1 MLYIGVIEDRNDPL
15 KLGRCK
21 VRVIGLHT
29 HDASKLPT
37 MDLPWAIP
45 MQPTTSAALSGI
57 GTTPLGLI
65 EGTSVIVMFQD
76 EDKQY
81 PIILGSIGGIPQ
93 SSSSDISTD
102 DGTIRIKID
111 GEVKQT
117 TIQSNVLLDSSGNAV
132 VDSSGNPV
140 TTTPVDEQAPLENTN
155 KLKRASEFLPSANCI
170 ALIKRFEGLKL
181 QAYQDSVG
189 VWTIGYGTTRI
200 NGVPVQSG
208 MTITQQQA
216 ERFLLDDLNR
226 DFVPTVHASTRA
238 LVTQS
243 MFDSLCSFA
252 YNVGGGNL
260 RKSTLLKDLNANKY
274 LDAAAGFSQWNKAG
288 GVVLQGL
295 VNRRIAEK
303 DLFLNEGIP
312 NSAGELPPQSEQTG
326 QDTQT
331 TGSEGGFGSADSN
344 STATQSSSS
353 TLGFGDPNRKYPL
366 YFDEPDTNRLARHEE
381 INKTVVYKKEAS
393 IIKGVQVPGST
404 WDQSPVPYN
413 AQYPFNHVMQTES
426 GHIMEFDDT
435 PNSERIHIYHKA
447 GTFTEIDANG
457 TRVHRIVGDNYEILE
472 RNGYVQIT
480 GSLNVTVDGAHNVY
494 VKNSFNMDIDG
505 VANINIYNDANVN
518 VSGNMNLSVG
528 ETLAVKATA
537 IKMEADTVDIKT
549 SGNSTIEAGGD
560 ASFKASGN
568 ASVDA
573 GGEASLKASGNAK
586 VDGAQVHLG
595 MGANSANSAQSSG
608 LSDPDSRKS
617 PEMPEFGTLTVITR
631 GASAGGQYETP
642 EDGDPTAHIQKQ
654 LNTGALK
661 VEDVTASTEVQEAQE
676 LPPPAIEPPS
686 MGCDAIMMKQTF
698 EPSFVLSKNFTLGEL
713 TKNGSR
719 PVIAQQGLS
728 VQEIVCNLKGLAES
742 CLEPIK
748 NLYPNMVITSGF
760 RRPNDVPNSSKTS
773 DHYLGCAVD
782 IVIPNLTRQGH
793 YEAIQRIQELV
804 PYDQLLLEYQG
815 SNTTWIHVSFK
826 YSGAKKQIFT
836 MKDHKRI
843 SNFGQFVL
851 VA

>member
-1 MLYIGVIEDRNDPL
+1 MMLYIGVIEDRNDPL

-37 MDLPWAIP
+37 ADLPWAVP

-93 SSSSDISTD
+93 SSSSDVSTD
-102 DGTIRIKID
+102 DGTIKIKID
-111 GEVKQT
+111 GEIKQT
-117 TIQSNVLLDSSGNAV
+117 NTQSNVLLDSSGNAV

-140 TTTPVDEQAPLENTN
+140 QTTPVDEQAPLENTN
-155 KLKRASEFLPSANCI
+155 KLKRASEFSPSANCI
-170 ALIKRFEGLKL
+170 SIIKRFEGIRL

-200 NGVPVQSG
+200 NGVPVQPG

-216 ERFLLDDLNR
+216 EQYLLNDLNN
-226 DFVPTVHASTRA
+226 DFVPTVHTNTRA
-238 LVTQS
+238 LITQS
-243 MFDSLCSFA
+243 MFDALCSFT

-260 RKSTLLKDLNANKY
+260 RKSTLLKDLNGNKY
-274 LDAAAGFSQWNKAG
+274 LDCAAGFSIWNQAG

-295 VNRRIAEK
+295 INRRTAEK
-303 DLFLNEGIP
+303 DLFLAEGIP
-312 NSAGELPPQSEQTG
+312 NSAGELPPQQEQAN
-326 QDTQT
+326 QDTQ
-331 TGSEGGFGSADSN
+331 SAGGFNSADS
-344 STATQSSSS
+344 SSAATQSSSS

-393 IIKGVQVPGST
+393 VIKGVEVSDGST
-404 WDQSPVPYN
+404 WDQSPIPYN
-413 AQYPFNHVMQTES
+413 AQYPFNHVMQSES

-435 PNSERIHIYHKA
+435 PNSERIHIYHKS

-472 RNGYVQIT
+472 RNGYVQIS
-480 GSLNVTVDGAHNVY
+480 GSLNVTIDGAHNVY
-494 VKNSFNMDIDG
+494 VKNAFNMDIDG
-505 VANINIYNDANVN
+505 VTNINVYNDANVN

-528 ETLAVKATA
+528 ETLAIKATA
-537 IKMEADTVDIKT
+537 IKMEADSVDIKT
-549 SGNSTIEAGGD
+549 SGNTTIEA
-560 ASFKASGN
+560 S
-568 ASVDA
+568 
-573 GGEASLKASGNAK
+573 GEASVKASGNAK
-586 VDGAQVHLG
+586 LDGAQVHLG
-595 MGANSANSAQSSG
+595 MGANSAESSG

-617 PEMPEFGTLTVITR
+617 PEMPEFGSLTVITR

-642 EDGDPTAHIQKQ
+642 EDGDATAHIQKQ

-661 VEDVTASTEVQEAQE
+661 VEDVTSSPDVQDSQE
-676 LPPPAIEPPS
+676 LDAPAIEIPAP
-686 MGCDAIMMKQTF
+686 GCDAIMMKQTF
-698 EPSFVLSKNFTLGEL
+698 EPSFVLSKNFTLGVL

-728 VQEIVCNLKGLAES
+728 IQEIVCNMKGLAES

-748 NLYPNMVITSGF
+748 NLYPNMIITSGF

-773 DHYLGCAVD
+773 DHYLGCAAD

-793 YEAIQRIQELV
+793 YEAIQKIQSLV

-815 SNTTWIHVSFK
+815 LNTTWIHVSFK

-851 VA
+851 A

>member
-37 MDLPWAIP
+37 ADLPWAIP

-93 SSSSDISTD
+93 SSSSDVATD
-102 DGTIRIKID
+102 DGTIKIKID

-117 TIQSNVLLDSSGNAV
+117 TTQSNVLLDSSGNAV
-132 VDSSGNPV
+132 LDSSGNPV
-140 TTTPVDEQAPLENTN
+140 ITTLVDEDAPLENTN
-155 KLKRASEFLPSANCI
+155 KLKRASEFLPSSNCV

-189 VWTIGYGTTRI
+189 IWTIGYGTNRI
-200 NGVPVQSG
+200 NGVPVQPG

-216 ERFLLDDLNR
+216 EQYLLDDLNK
-226 DFVPTVHASTRA
+226 DFALAVHASTRA

-252 YNVGGGNL
+252 YNVGNGNL
-260 RKSTLLKDLNANKY
+260 RKSTLLKDLNSNKY

-295 VNRRIAEK
+295 VNRRVAEK
-303 DLFLNEGIP
+303 DLFLNEGVP
-312 NSAGELPPQSEQTG
+312 NSAGELPPQLEQNN
-326 QDTQT
+326 QVA
-331 TGSEGGFGSADSN
+331 GFGFADSN
-344 STATQSSSS
+344 SSATQSSSS
-353 TLGFGDPNRKYPL
+353 TLGFSDPNRKYPL

-393 IIKGVQVPGST
+393 IVKNVEASDGST
-404 WDQSPVPYN
+404 WNQSPIPYN

-447 GTFTEIDANG
+447 GTFTEIDSNG
-457 TRVHRIVGDNYEILE
+457 TRVNRIVGDNYEILE
-472 RNGYVQIT
+472 RNGYVQIS

-494 VKNSFNMDIDG
+494 VKNAFNMNIDG
-505 VANINIYNDANVN
+505 ATNINVYNDANLN
-518 VSGNMNLSVG
+518 VSGSMNLSVS
-528 ETLAVKATA
+528 ETLAIKAAA
-537 IKMEADTVDIKT
+537 IKMEAGTVDIKT
-549 SGNSTIEAGGD
+549 SGNSTIQ
-560 ASFKASGN
+560 
-568 ASVDA
+568 A
-573 GGEASLKASGNAK
+573 GGEASIKAGSIAK
-586 VDGAQVHLG
+586 FDGAQVRVG
-595 MGANSANSAQSSG
+595 MGANSAQASG
-608 LSDPDSRKS
+608 LLDPASIKS
-617 PEMPEFGTLTVITR
+617 PEMPEFGTLMVVTR
-631 GASAGGQYETP
+631 SASAAGQYETP

-661 VEDVTASTEVQEAQE
+661 VEDVASIANVQEVQEL
-676 LPPPAIEPPS
+676 LPSNIEPPPI
-686 MGCDAIMMKQTF
+686 GCDAIMMKQTF
-698 EPSFVLSKNFTLGEL
+698 EPSFVLSKNFTLGTL

-719 PVIAQQGLS
+719 PVVAQQGLS

-748 NLYPNMVITSGF
+748 NLYPNMLITSGF

-773 DHYLGCAVD
+773 DHYLGCAAD
-782 IVIPNLTRQGH
+782 IIIPNLTRQGH
-793 YEAIQRIQELV
+793 YEAIQRIQALV

-815 SNTTWIHVSFK
+815 DSTTWIHVSFK
-826 YSGAKKQIFT
+826 YSGLKKQIFT
-836 MKDHKRI
+836 MKDHRRI
-843 SNFGQFVL
+843 SDFGQFVL
-851 VA
+851 IA

>member
-37 MDLPWAIP
+37 ADLPWAIP

-93 SSSSDISTD
+93 SSSSDVATD
-102 DGTIRIKID
+102 DGTIKIKID

-117 TIQSNVLLDSSGNAV
+117 TTQSNVLLDSSGNAV
-132 VDSSGNPV
+132 LDSSGNPV
-140 TTTPVDEQAPLENTN
+140 ITTLVDEDAPLENTN
-155 KLKRASEFLPSANCI
+155 KLKRASEFLPSSNCV

-189 VWTIGYGTTRI
+189 IWTIGYGTTRI
-200 NGVPVQSG
+200 NGVPVQPG

-216 ERFLLDDLNR
+216 EQYLLDDLNR
-226 DFVPTVHASTRA
+226 DFVPAVHTSTRA

-303 DLFLNEGIP
+303 DLFLNEGVP
-312 NSAGELPPQSEQTG
+312 NSAGELPPQLEQNN
-326 QDTQT
+326 QVA
-331 TGSEGGFGSADSN
+331 GFGFADSN
-344 STATQSSSS
+344 SSATQSSSS
-353 TLGFGDPNRKYPL
+353 TLGFSDPNRKYPL

-393 IIKGVQVPGST
+393 IVKNVEVSDGST
-404 WDQSPVPYN
+404 WNQSPIPYN

-447 GTFTEIDANG
+447 GTFTEIDSNG
-457 TRVHRIVGDNYEILE
+457 TRVNRIVGDNYEILE
-472 RNGYVQIT
+472 RNGYVQIS
-480 GSLNVTVDGAHNVY
+480 GSLNVTIDGAHNVY
-494 VKNSFNMDIDG
+494 VKNAFNMNIDG
-505 VANINIYNDANVN
+505 ATNINVYNNANLN
-518 VSGNMNLSVG
+518 VSGSMNLSVG
-528 ETLAVKATA
+528 ETLAMKAAA
-537 IKMEADTVDIKT
+537 IKMEAGTVDIKT
-549 SGNSTIEAGGD
+549 SGNATIQ
-560 ASFKASGN
+560 
-568 ASVDA
+568 A
-573 GGEASLKASGNAK
+573 GGEASVKAGSVAK
-586 VDGAQVHLG
+586 FDGAQVRVG
-595 MGANSANSAQSSG
+595 MGANSAQASG
-608 LSDPDSRKS
+608 LSDPASKKS
-617 PEMPEFGTLTVITR
+617 PEMPEFGTLIVVTR
-631 GASAGGQYETP
+631 SASAAGQYETP

-661 VEDVTASTEVQEAQE
+661 VEDVASIANVQEVQEL
-676 LPPPAIEPPS
+676 LPSNIEPPS
-686 MGCDAIMMKQTF
+686 IGCDAIMMKQTF
-698 EPSFVLSKNFTLGEL
+698 EPSFVLSKNFTLSTL

-719 PVIAQQGLS
+719 PVVAQQGLS

-748 NLYPNMVITSGF
+748 NLYPNMLITSGF

-773 DHYLGCAVD
+773 DHYLGCAAD
-782 IVIPNLTRQGH
+782 IIIPNLTRQGH
-793 YEAIQRIQELV
+793 YEAIQRIQALV

-815 SNTTWIHVSFK
+815 DSTTWIHVSFK
-826 YSGAKKQIFT
+826 YSGLKKQIFT

-843 SNFGQFVL
+843 SDFGQFVL
-851 VA
+851 IA

>member
-37 MDLPWAIP
+37 ADLPWAIP

-93 SSSSDISTD
+93 SSSSDVATD
-102 DGTIRIKID
+102 DGTIKIKID

-117 TIQSNVLLDSSGNAV
+117 TTQSNVLLDSSGNAV
-132 VDSSGNPV
+132 LDSSGNPV
-140 TTTPVDEQAPLENTN
+140 ITTLVDEDAPLENTN
-155 KLKRASEFLPSANCI
+155 KLKRASEFLPSSNCV

-189 VWTIGYGTTRI
+189 IWTIGYGTTRI
-200 NGVPVQSG
+200 NGVPVQPG

-216 ERFLLDDLNR
+216 EQYLLDDLNR
-226 DFVPTVHASTRA
+226 DFVPAVHTSTRA

-260 RKSTLLKDLNANKY
+260 RKSTLLKDLNSNKY

-303 DLFLNEGIP
+303 DLFLNEGVP
-312 NSAGELPPQSEQTG
+312 NSAGELPPQLEQNN
-326 QDTQT
+326 QVA
-331 TGSEGGFGSADSN
+331 GFGFADSN
-344 STATQSSSS
+344 SSATQSSSS
-353 TLGFGDPNRKYPL
+353 TLGFSDPNRKYPL

-393 IIKGVQVPGST
+393 IVKNVEVSDGST
-404 WDQSPVPYN
+404 WNQSPIPYN

-447 GTFTEIDANG
+447 GTFTEIDSNG
-457 TRVHRIVGDNYEILE
+457 TRVNRIVGDNYEILE
-472 RNGYVQIT
+472 RNGYVQIS
-480 GSLNVTVDGAHNVY
+480 GSLNVTIDGAHNVY
-494 VKNSFNMDIDG
+494 VKNAFNMNIDG
-505 VANINIYNDANVN
+505 ATNINVYNNANLN
-518 VSGNMNLSVG
+518 VSGSMNLSVG
-528 ETLAVKATA
+528 ETLAMKAAA
-537 IKMEADTVDIKT
+537 IKMEAGTVDIKT
-549 SGNSTIEAGGD
+549 SGNATIQ
-560 ASFKASGN
+560 
-568 ASVDA
+568 A
-573 GGEASLKASGNAK
+573 GGEASVKAGSVAK
-586 VDGAQVHLG
+586 FDGAQVRVG
-595 MGANSANSAQSSG
+595 MGANSAQASG
-608 LSDPDSRKS
+608 LSDPASKKS
-617 PEMPEFGTLTVITR
+617 PEMPEFGTLIVVTR
-631 GASAGGQYETP
+631 SASAAGQYETP

-661 VEDVTASTEVQEAQE
+661 VEDVASIANVQEVQEL
-676 LPPPAIEPPS
+676 LPSNIEPPS
-686 MGCDAIMMKQTF
+686 IGCDAIMMKQTF
-698 EPSFVLSKNFTLGEL
+698 EPSFVLSKNFTLSTL

-719 PVIAQQGLS
+719 PVVAQQGLS

-748 NLYPNMVITSGF
+748 NLYPNMLITSGF

-773 DHYLGCAVD
+773 DHYLGCAAD
-782 IVIPNLTRQGH
+782 IIIPNLTRQGH
-793 YEAIQRIQELV
+793 YEAIQRIQALV

-815 SNTTWIHVSFK
+815 DSTTWIHVSFK
-826 YSGAKKQIFT
+826 YSGLKKQIFT

-843 SNFGQFVL
+843 SDFGQFVL
-851 VA
+851 IA

>member
-37 MDLPWAIP
+37 ADLPWAIP

-93 SSSSDISTD
+93 SSSSDVATD
-102 DGTIRIKID
+102 DGTIKIKID

-117 TIQSNVLLDSSGNAV
+117 TTQSNVLLDSSGNAV
-132 VDSSGNPV
+132 LDSSGNPV
-140 TTTPVDEQAPLENTN
+140 ITTLVDEDAPLENTN
-155 KLKRASEFLPSANCI
+155 KLKRASEFLPSSNCV

-189 VWTIGYGTTRI
+189 IWTIGYGTTRI
-200 NGVPVQSG
+200 NGVPVQPG

-216 ERFLLDDLNR
+216 EQYLLDDLNR
-226 DFVPTVHASTRA
+226 DFVPAVHTSTRA

-260 RKSTLLKDLNANKY
+260 RKSTLLKDLNSNKY

-303 DLFLNEGIP
+303 DLFLNEGVP
-312 NSAGELPPQSEQTG
+312 NSAGELPPQLEQNN
-326 QDTQT
+326 QVA
-331 TGSEGGFGSADSN
+331 GFGFADSN
-344 STATQSSSS
+344 SSATQSSSS
-353 TLGFGDPNRKYPL
+353 TLGFSDPNRKYPL

-393 IIKGVQVPGST
+393 IVKNVEVSDGST
-404 WDQSPVPYN
+404 WNQSPIPYN

-447 GTFTEIDANG
+447 GTFTEIDSNG
-457 TRVHRIVGDNYEILE
+457 TRVNRIVGDNYEILE
-472 RNGYVQIT
+472 RNGYVQIS
-480 GSLNVTVDGAHNVY
+480 GSLNVTIDGAHNVY
-494 VKNSFNMDIDG
+494 VKNAFNMNIDG
-505 VANINIYNDANVN
+505 ATNINVYNNANLN
-518 VSGNMNLSVG
+518 VSGSMNLSVG
-528 ETLAVKATA
+528 ETLAMKAAA
-537 IKMEADTVDIKT
+537 IKMEAGTVDIKT
-549 SGNSTIEAGGD
+549 SGNATIQ
-560 ASFKASGN
+560 
-568 ASVDA
+568 A
-573 GGEASLKASGNAK
+573 GGEASVKAGSVAK
-586 VDGAQVHLG
+586 FDGAQVRVG
-595 MGANSANSAQSSG
+595 MGANSAQASG
-608 LSDPDSRKS
+608 LSDPASKKS
-617 PEMPEFGTLTVITR
+617 PEMPEFGTLIVVTR
-631 GASAGGQYETP
+631 SASAAGQYETP

-661 VEDVTASTEVQEAQE
+661 VEDVASIANVQEVQEL
-676 LPPPAIEPPS
+676 LPSNIEPPPI
-686 MGCDAIMMKQTF
+686 GCDAIMMKQTF
-698 EPSFVLSKNFTLGEL
+698 EPSFVLSKNFTLSTL

-719 PVIAQQGLS
+719 PVVAQQGLS

-748 NLYPNMVITSGF
+748 NLYPNMLITSGF

-773 DHYLGCAVD
+773 DHYLGCAAD
-782 IVIPNLTRQGH
+782 IIIPNLTRQGH
-793 YEAIQRIQELV
+793 YEAIQRIQALV

-815 SNTTWIHVSFK
+815 DSTTWIHVSFK
-826 YSGAKKQIFT
+826 YSGLKKQIFT

-843 SNFGQFVL
+843 SDFGQFVL
-851 VA
+851 IA